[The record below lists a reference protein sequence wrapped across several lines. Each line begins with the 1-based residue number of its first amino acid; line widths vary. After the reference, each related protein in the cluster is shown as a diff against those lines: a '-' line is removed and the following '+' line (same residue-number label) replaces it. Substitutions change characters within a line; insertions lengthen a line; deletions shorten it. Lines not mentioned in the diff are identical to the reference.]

1 MCSIESLW
9 GEFQMAHQD
18 LSATSRGL
26 AVIVAIALVAT
37 AMAPLIMAAVRV
49 VA

>member
-1 MCSIESLW
+1 
-9 GEFQMAHQD
+9 MAHQD
-18 LSATSRGL
+18 LPVAARGM
-26 AVIVAIALVAT
+26 AVIVAIALVAS

>member
-1 MCSIESLW
+1 MS
-9 GEFQMAHQD
+9 AQD
-18 LSATSRGL
+18 LPVTARGL

-37 AMAPLIMAAVRV
+37 ALAPLILTAARV

>member
-1 MCSIESLW
+1 
-9 GEFQMAHQD
+9 MAHQD
-18 LSATSRGL
+18 LNASTRGL
-26 AVIVAIALVAT
+26 AVIVAIALVAS

>member
-1 MCSIESLW
+1 MVDQNLT
-9 GEFQMAHQD
+9 
-18 LSATSRGL
+18 ATHRGL

-37 AMAPLIMAAVRV
+37 AMAPLLIAAARV